1 MVPHY
6 IRRGVLSS
14 YAVMVFGGAY
24 APLNIFDEIQN
35 SMYQLRPSC
44 MSADVLMLL
53 AFSIIDLLPDLLQET
68 MSKMA
73 MHILEVHLH
82 SPYSPKT
89 KDQTLEMP
97 V

>member
-1 MVPHY
+1 
-6 IRRGVLSS
+6 
-14 YAVMVFGGAY
+14 MVFGGAY
-24 APLNIFDEIQN
+24 APLNIFDEIQ
-35 SMYQLRPSC
+35 SSLYRWQPSC

-82 SPYSPKT
+82 SP
-89 KDQTLEMP
+89 
-97 V
+97 